1 MEKYITYIGTN
12 DKSDVDIGLDKVL
25 YFSETISK
33 MIVTL
38 QLLTDAKSRL
48 DLTIKMYKFI
58 NKLLPKIYTEMHLEN
73 TNKSYN
79 GAEKFILTVFK
90 KIIEIEKDLHV
101 GNFNQRFP
109 TENASILKLFN
120 KTKQFLTPIIIAIPK
135 NKHYEPYLIICLAY
149 ISKNN
154 K

>member
-1 MEKYITYIGTN
+1 
-12 DKSDVDIGLDKVL
+12 
-25 YFSETISK
+25 
-33 MIVTL
+33 
-38 QLLTDAKSRL
+38 
-48 DLTIKMYKFI
+48 
-58 NKLLPKIYTEMHLEN
+58 
-73 TNKSYN
+73 
-79 GAEKFILTVFK
+79 LTVFK

-109 TENASILKLFN
+109 TENATILKLFN

-135 NKHYEPYLIICLAY
+135 NKHYEPFLSTCLVY